1 MVKEKETKES
11 FEAQLDH
18 AGIDQIIHTG
28 NDQTKSCQPNGRR
41 VAELNDYKSVI
52 INILPASFAHFLVI
66 LLLLLLSYS
75 FFSLSFFHSS
85 FS

>member
-28 NDQTKSCQPNGRR
+28 NDQTKSSQPNGRR
-41 VAELNDYKSVI
+41 VAELNE
-52 INILPASFAHFLVI
+52 
-66 LLLLLLSYS
+66 
-75 FFSLSFFHSS
+75 
-85 FS
+85 